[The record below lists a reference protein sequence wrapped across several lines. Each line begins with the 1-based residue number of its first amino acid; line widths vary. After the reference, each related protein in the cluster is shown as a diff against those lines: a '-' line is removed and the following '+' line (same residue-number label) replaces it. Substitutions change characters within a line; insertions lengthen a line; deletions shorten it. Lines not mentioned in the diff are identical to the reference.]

1 MSLISISPPPPPP
14 PEEVAPIQNYVWLC
28 FILSIQYQEYEYE
41 DSMEAI
47 YNVSLLKTFKKTIE
61 DGFFDF
67 IIVDAINDKITK
79 VEPFWT
85 YAKLKGFEV
94 SVI

>member
-1 MSLISISPPPPPP
+1 
-14 PEEVAPIQNYVWLC
+14 
-28 FILSIQYQEYEYE
+28 
-41 DSMEAI
+41 MEAI

-67 IIVDAINDKITK
+67 IIVDAINDKISK